1 MGKLDLGAVTIDDI
15 ANRDPRVRTAP
26 VLTSPRS
33 IRACLEHGVEPAMLV
48 PKRVS
53 DFADPGLD
61 PELQRHKWEH
71 HEQIRLERVDVLNAA
86 RRAMPPAPAEE
97 ATRVPG
103 VAGATILGG
112 ATPSASPV
120 TTARRPSTS
129 ASPVTTARRPS
140 TARGVRPRSAAKVL
154 NASVPGVRQSV
165 SAVKEE
171 RRRLD
176 AARRRNER
184 TLAVMTESRAVA
196 ERRRAVNEAKVE
208 RTRRLV
214 AEREKEK
221 ARLDKKH
228 RDEVF
233 EKIQRRKEE
242 AKALERAKKK
252 AMEERFRANQ
262 EARRL
267 RREREEAERRA
278 CAEAAE
284 KHQERLGE
292 FKRRTDAIFAEQQ
305 RKIRAKER
313 AMEEKESA
321 RRAAKEQEARE
332 LAAHAEER
340 RRKAEERLRSARR
353 NSEAFLEERRR
364 HILDKAEH
372 AEARREKLAERN
384 DAAIREKHA
393 KIIAKEEHRRERY
406 REAREAEHAKCEALL
421 RKKEE
426 EDRQSALAHERRR
439 RELAMTSLQRQLA
452 IEERREKV
460 ECQRRYEEYQNAKL
474 MEKIERDTERAK
486 ALNAAKDELRQAR
499 RENNMLLSMER
510 EAILRADAR
519 EIRKSVSRPG
529 TARPSAVARRYRPAS
544 ARGSSES
551 GSVPVTPV
559 DFPGFRTPGRQVVVS
574 KFPK

>member
-1 MGKLDLGAVTIDDI
+1 MGKLDLGAVTIDDL

-53 DFADPGLD
+53 DFAKPGLD
-61 PELQRHKWEH
+61 PELQRYKWEH
-71 HEQIRLERVDVLNAA
+71 YEQVRLERVDVLNAA
-86 RRAMPPAPAEE
+86 RRAMPPAPTEE

-112 ATPSASPV
+112 ATPSASPS
-120 TTARRPSTS
+120 STL
-129 ASPVTTARRPS
+129 RRPS
-140 TARGVRPRSAAKVL
+140 TARGARPGSAAKVL

-171 RRRLD
+171 QRRLD

-184 TLAVMTESRAVA
+184 TLAVMTEARAVA
-196 ERRRAVNEAKVE
+196 ERRRAINEAKVE

-214 AEREKEK
+214 AEREAEK

-228 RDEVF
+228 RDKVF
-233 EKIQRRKEE
+233 EEIQRQKEE

-252 AMEERFRANQ
+252 ALEERFRANQ

-267 RREREEAERRA
+267 RREREEDERRA
-278 CAEAAE
+278 RAEAEE
-284 KHQERLGE
+284 KRQEKLAE

-313 AMEEKESA
+313 AMEMKESA
-321 RRAAKEQEARE
+321 RRAAKEEESRE

-340 RRKAEERLRSARR
+340 RRNAEERLRSARR
-353 NSEAFLEERRR
+353 NSEAFLEKRRR
-364 HILDKAEH
+364 HILEKAEH
-372 AEARREKLAERN
+372 AEAQRAALADRN
-384 DAAIREKHA
+384 DAAMREKHA
-393 KIIAKEEHRRERY
+393 KIVAKEDHRRERY
-406 REAREAEHAKCEALL
+406 REAREAERAKCDALM

-426 EDRQSALAHERRR
+426 EDRQLALAQERRR
-439 RELAMTSLQRQLA
+439 RELAMTSLERQLA

-460 ECQRRYEEYQNAKL
+460 ECQRRYEEYQNARL
-474 MEKIERDTERAK
+474 LEKIERDTERAK
-486 ALNAAKDELRQAR
+486 ALNAAKEELRQAR
-499 RENNMLLSMER
+499 RENNMFLSMER
-510 EAILRADAR
+510 EAILRADAM

-559 DFPGFRTPGRQVVVS
+559 DFPGFRTPDRNLDVS
-574 KFPK
+574 KYPQ

>member
-1 MGKLDLGAVTIDDI
+1 
-15 ANRDPRVRTAP
+15 
-26 VLTSPRS
+26 
-33 IRACLEHGVEPAMLV
+33 MLV

-120 TTARRPSTS
+120 TTARRPST
-129 ASPVTTARRPS
+129 
-140 TARGVRPRSAAKVL
+140 ARGVRPKSAAKVL

-372 AEARREKLAERN
+372 AEGAGARSSRN
-384 DAAIREKHA
+384 GTT
-393 KIIAKEEHRRERY
+393 RRC
-406 REAREAEHAKCEALL
+406 ARST
-421 RKKEE
+421 R
-426 EDRQSALAHERRR
+426 
-439 RELAMTSLQRQLA
+439 
-452 IEERREKV
+452 
-460 ECQRRYEEYQNAKL
+460 
-474 MEKIERDTERAK
+474 
-486 ALNAAKDELRQAR
+486 
-499 RENNMLLSMER
+499 
-510 EAILRADAR
+510 
-519 EIRKSVSRPG
+519 
-529 TARPSAVARRYRPAS
+529 
-544 ARGSSES
+544 
-551 GSVPVTPV
+551 
-559 DFPGFRTPGRQVVVS
+559 
-574 KFPK
+574 